1 MAKRGRPPKGKYSEL
16 SDDFKSEMLSADEQA
31 VRKTISIVAMN
42 MIALEI
48 AKANDTDLISLK
60 EQVKAAG
67 EVYSAGK
74 KEGKTKIEFL
84 REVLESRGISV
95 PSLNDFL
102 KDAEESE
109 EG

>member
-1 MAKRGRPPKGKYSEL
+1 MAKRGRKAKEKYGEL
-16 SDDFKSEMLSADEQA
+16 SDDFKSEMLSASEEA

-84 REVLESRGISV
+84 REVLESRGIAV
-95 PSLNDFL
+95 PSLKDFL
-102 KDAEESE
+102 NEAEESAE
-109 EG
+109 